1 MCDFLL
7 VLQHP
12 GGMDVLLE
20 YAGRDASIAFR
31 SVNHGPQALDLLK
44 DHVVGQLP
52 VAERIFTRK

>member
-1 MCDFLL
+1 
-7 VLQHP
+7 
-12 GGMDVLLE
+12 MDVLLE

-52 VAERIFTRK
+52 VAERIFVRK